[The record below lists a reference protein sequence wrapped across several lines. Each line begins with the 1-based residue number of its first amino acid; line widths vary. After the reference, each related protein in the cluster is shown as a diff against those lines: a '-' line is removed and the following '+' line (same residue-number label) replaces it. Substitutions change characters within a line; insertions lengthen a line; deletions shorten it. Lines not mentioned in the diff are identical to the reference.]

1 MTSALQ
7 YSFIQNALIGAL
19 LASIVC
25 GIIGTIIIEKRLV
38 MLSGGIAHASF
49 GGIGLGYFLGVEPI
63 ITGLLFAVAS
73 ALCIAGIK
81 RNTSSDSDALI
92 GMFWAVGMALGILFI
107 ALTPGYPPDMSSYLF
122 GDILTISRS
131 NIMLALGMDVFIVLS
146 IAAFFNHW
154 KAYLFDEEFSSV
166 IGIDTRFLEY
176 FLSVLVGMSIV
187 ILIKIVGIV
196 LVIALLTIPP
206 ATASLF
212 SRNLLGIMKLSI
224 VLGMANCLLGLVVS
238 YIFNIPSG
246 ATIILVSCGVY
257 FASLLLRRGKI

>member
-7 YSFIQNALIGAL
+7 YNFIQNALLGAL

-38 MLSGGIAHASF
+38 MLSGGIAHASY

-63 ITGLLFAVAS
+63 ITGLLFAIAS

-122 GDILTISRS
+122 GDILTISRT
-131 NIMLALGMDVFIVLS
+131 NIMLALGMDIFILLS

-257 FASLLLRRGKI
+257 FASLLFKGKKV

>member
-7 YSFIQNALIGAL
+7 YNFIQNAIIGAL

-63 ITGLLFAVAS
+63 ITGLLFAIAS
-73 ALCIAGIK
+73 ALCISGIK
-81 RNTSSDSDALI
+81 RNTTSDSDALI
-92 GMFWAVGMALGILFI
+92 GMFWSVGMAIGILFI
-107 ALTPGYPPDMSSYLF
+107 AITPGYPPDMTSYLF

-131 NIMLALGMDVFIVLS
+131 NILLALGMDVFILLS
-146 IAAFFNHW
+146 VAAFFNHW

-166 IGIDTRFLEY
+166 LGIDTRFLEY
-176 FLSVLVGMSIV
+176 FLSVLVGMSVV
-187 ILIKIVGIV
+187 ILIKVVGIV

-224 VLGMANCLLGLVVS
+224 IIGSANCMLGLLIS
-238 YIFNIPSG
+238 YVFNIPSG
-246 ATIILVSCGVY
+246 ATIILVSSGVY
-257 FASLLLRRGKI
+257 FISVGARHER